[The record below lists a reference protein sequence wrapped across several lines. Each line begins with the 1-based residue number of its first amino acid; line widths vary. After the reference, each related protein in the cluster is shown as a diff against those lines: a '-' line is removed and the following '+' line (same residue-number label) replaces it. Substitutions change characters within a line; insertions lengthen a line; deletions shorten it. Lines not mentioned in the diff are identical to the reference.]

1 MIKNKLLELIKNN
14 PDLHVIVRAYTY
26 DVNDGYD
33 YTLYNNL
40 SVDIEELTIYNDEVW
55 LDYDGVEDR
64 VRDSLAYEEEYF
76 KLSDEEFDKAV
87 EDYIKENYIFKKYIC
102 IYAR

>member
-14 PDLHVIVRAYTY
+14 PDLPVIVFAYTY

-33 YTLYNNL
+33 YTLYTNL